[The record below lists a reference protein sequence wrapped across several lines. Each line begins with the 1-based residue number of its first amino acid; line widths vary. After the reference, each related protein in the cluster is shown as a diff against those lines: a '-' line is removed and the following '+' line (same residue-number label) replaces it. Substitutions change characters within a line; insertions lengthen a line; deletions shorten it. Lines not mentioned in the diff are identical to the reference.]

1 MSDFLSGAA
10 LAIAAAGLAVSC
22 ATFVRNGRWKD
33 TEAAQALLSRV
44 DDCENR
50 LTDAEATQRHAAT
63 KAELAEVKSELH
75 GLTRQADRLEAG
87 IARIES
93 HLMSRA

>member
-1 MSDFLSGAA
+1 MSLTVAGAA
-10 LAIAAAGLAVSC
+10 LAVAAAGLAVSC

-33 TEAAQALLSRV
+33 SEGAQALLGRV

-50 LTDAEATQRHAAT
+50 LTKVEATQTGVAT
-63 KAELAEVKSELH
+63 KAELASVQSELH
-75 GLTRQADRLEAG
+75 GLSRLVERTEAG
-87 IARIES
+87 VARIES